1 MARSRD
7 RIIDILLSSK
17 SNEELNTAMLKQLP
31 YAMLDSRLDTG
42 ETLYGILTEF
52 RNDRVNIYRFNVY
65 NSVSNVPRRK

>member
-1 MARSRD
+1 
-7 RIIDILLSSK
+7 
-17 SNEELNTAMLKQLP
+17 MLKQLP